1 MPGQY
6 KRPSLRPSSVPSS
19 VAIERSCLRFRL
31 LLLLLRSSPTAPS
44 VALDPD
50 SAGQHA
56 SVTSRHLLGTGG
68 LLFAVVALVSVA
80 GYFYH
85 GRGTASSSQTSSTW
99 ASLSNFWLSM
109 RHRGSATT
117 STAVAT
123 DWPVDL
129 EVGFEV
135 GWRHVPAFSF
145 S

>member
-1 MPGQY
+1 MSPI
-6 KRPSLRPSSVPSS
+6 PS
-19 VAIERSCLRFRL
+19 VATVFAL
-31 LLLLLRSSPTAPS
+31 SPAAPS

-56 SVTSRHLLGTGG
+56 TVMSQHLLRTGG

-80 GYFYH
+80 SYFYR
-85 GRGTASSSQTSSTW
+85 GRGTANSRQTGSTW
-99 ASLSNFWLSM
+99 ASLSSFWSSM

-117 STAVAT
+117 STAGET

-129 EVGFEV
+129 EAGFQV
-135 GWRHVPAFSF
+135 GWRPVAAFYF